1 MNVLVVDM
9 THGGLLIASE
19 LSKIYEKEILAWDI
33 YGTVDESTKRDYN
46 KKGLKFINK
55 ISTLSDD
62 DLMVIAPVHCNF
74 ESKVDMSHHDAVKY
88 ILKDRINVPIIEVT
102 GVKGKTSVVGM
113 LKEIFKEVKPLVLSS
128 LGVEV
133 FDGRSWKLLK
143 RNISITPASIIEA
156 WGLVK
161 DYEVGICIFETS
173 LGGTGLAD
181 IGILTN
187 LAEDYPIAN
196 GSSSAS
202 MAKGQIFKSKLVA
215 CDLDSFNSKY
225 SEFKEKTNIFYN
237 KIVNDKVEAN
247 LTVDNIEFGFDKT
260 EIRLKM
266 VDFKTIHNNTF
277 NGSLELSTFAPAS
290 IHINNVMAAVS
301 AALMFEM
308 PIKNIQAGM
317 ANFKGL
323 KGRTS
328 INCFEGIRIIEEINP
343 GLNVA
348 AVKESLYMMDDMDD
362 VAIVFG
368 GKYGVTCEEIDENS
382 VSKVLDSIE
391 DNNSLIL
398 VDELGSGVKNSLNR
412 DFNYYD
418 NIDDGINFAIKNDCS
433 NILVIYR
440 SNYSDLKNR

>member
-1 MNVLVVDM
+1 MNIVVVDM

-19 LSKIYEKEILAWDI
+19 FSKIFEKKIFAWDI
-33 YGTVDESTKRDYN
+33 YGTVDETSKRDYN

-55 ISTLSDD
+55 ISTSPDD
-62 DLMVIAPVHCNF
+62 DLMIIAPVHCSI

-88 ILKDRINVPIIEVT
+88 ILKNRIDVPIIEVT

-113 LKEIFKEVKPLVLSS
+113 LKEIFKEFKPLVLSS

-133 FDGRSWKLLK
+133 FEGRRWKLLK

-156 WGLVK
+156 WDLVE
-161 DYEVGICIFETS
+161 DYEVGICIFEIS

-187 LAEDYPIAN
+187 LAEDYPIAK

-202 MAKGQIFKSKLVA
+202 MAKGQIFNSKLVA
-215 CDLDSFNSKY
+215 CDLDSFDSKY
-225 SEFKEKTNIFYN
+225 SEFREKTNTFYN
-237 KIVNDKVEAN
+237 KNDKLEAN
-247 LTVDNIEFGFDKT
+247 LTADNIEFGFDKT

-266 VDFKTIHNNTF
+266 FDFKTIHNKTF
-277 NGSLELSTFAPAS
+277 NGSFELSTFAPAS

-308 PIKNIQAGM
+308 PIKSIQVGM

-328 INCFEGIRIIEEINP
+328 INCMEGIRIIEEINP

-368 GKYGVTCEEIDENS
+368 GKYGVTCEEINENS
-382 VSKVLDSIE
+382 VSIVLDSIE

-398 VDELGSGVKNSLNR
+398 VDELGYGVKNSLNR

-418 NIDDGINFAIKNDCS
+418 NIDDGINFAISNNCS